1 MATLTKEQSK
11 TQDGEQRLT
20 KDVYA
25 RVTDRII
32 ADLDGRQC
40 SMSCDRQIRVSGVIR
55 PRGGEQPRTFL
66 NHCRLKAGRLSK
78 RLKAA

>member
-1 MATLTKEQSK
+1 MALTKERPK

-32 ADLDGRQC
+32 ADLAKTAAIGCRK
-40 SMSCDRQIRVSGVIR
+40 
-55 PRGGEQPRTFL
+55 FL
-66 NHCRLKAGRLSK
+66 QEMTCQQRNILFALP
-78 RLKAA
+78 